1 LPFSFSS
8 RPQRHP
14 RSTLFPY
21 TTLFRSN
28 HAIRITKEREH
39 KQSKEHQYS
48 GGKIPMKQE
57 SGATGYERR
66 QPKVIAFFDHAD
78 ARRPPP
84 FRSRFSR
91 GEQAWPFYD
100 SFLCRKAGIAWIL
113 LLPQNPRSNPLHFIL
128 TVELHLFQFDFF

>member
-1 LPFSFSS
+1 AVGG
-8 RPQRHP
+8 RHD
-14 RSTLFPY
+14 RAR
-21 TTLFRSN
+21 FRGN

-39 KQSKEHQYS
+39 KQSKEHRYS

-128 TVELHLFQFDFF
+128 TEIGRASCRERVSIAKVEVA